1 MGNET
6 IGVEGIVSAS
16 ISSSNCS
23 DEAAEGISSS
33 DSLGITYSSSK
44 GTRSF
49 DGMDETGIAS
59 IGFAKE
65 LVNGFIF
72 FEAEESDEVD
82 AFLFFTTARSAALVF
97 FTSDA
102 DGRIGVGVGAGG
114 AEDFGSVSSGAADAV
129 ALTSS
134 FSSGAPLLDALTI
147 SSAAGMQSSALVLSF
162 SSAA

>member
-1 MGNET
+1 M
-6 IGVEGIVSAS
+6 GVEGILSTS

-23 DEAAEGISSS
+23 DEAAEGFSSS

-72 FEAEESDEVD
+72 FGAEDSDEVD
-82 AFLFFTTARSAALVF
+82 AFLFFTAARSAALVF
-97 FTSDA
+97 FASDVE
-102 DGRIGVGVGAGG
+102 GRMGLGVGAGG
-114 AEDFGSVSSGAADAV
+114 AEEIG
-129 ALTSS
+129 S
-134 FSSGAPLLDALTI
+134 FSSGTTDAVPLAV
-147 SSAAGMQSSALVLSF
+147 GNMP
-162 SSAA
+162 